1 MNKFLAILLCCYGF
15 AHSQELKCAV
25 RVNSDKIG
33 STNKQVFKTLET
45 SLNEFI
51 NKTIWTSEVYKANEK
66 ISCAITIVVDSYDSD
81 VISGTLQIQSSRAV
95 YNSTYASPVLNIND
109 KNLSFKYVEFE
120 NFVYNPLT
128 FDNNLLSIIAF
139 YSNLI
144 IGADKDTFAKQ
155 GGSKAL
161 EQAQNIVNLAQGS
174 GYKGWVQGDGPLCR
188 YFMINDMLS
197 NNFAAYRDMMFDYH
211 LSGMD
216 LMESNQKNAKERIA
230 FAINEFKSIHE
241 SRPNSLLSRLFFDAK
256 SDEIVSIFS
265 GGASI
270 DTKELIENIN
280 RFSPMNSS
288 KWNTIRN

>member
-1 MNKFLAILLCCYGF
+1 MNKFLVILLFCFGF
-15 AHSQELKCAV
+15 ANSQELKCVV

-45 SLNEFI
+45 SLNDFI
-51 NKTIWTSEVYKANEK
+51 NKTIWTSEAYKSNEK
-66 ISCAITIVVDSYDSD
+66 ISCAMTIVVDSYESD
-81 VISGTLQIQSSRAV
+81 VVSGTFQIQSSRAV
-95 YNSTYASPVLNIND
+95 YNSTYATPVLNIND
-109 KNLSFKYVEFE
+109 KNLTFKYIEFE

-128 FDNNLLSIIAF
+128 FDNNLLSIVAF
-139 YSNLI
+139 YANLI
-144 IGADKDTFAKQ
+144 IGVDKDTFSKQ

-161 EQAQNIVNLAQGS
+161 EQSQNIVNLAQGS

-197 NNFAAYRDMMFDYH
+197 NNFSAYRDMMFDYH
-211 LSGMD
+211 LTGMD

-230 FAINEFKSIHE
+230 FAINEFRVIHE

-265 GGASI
+265 GGANI
-270 DTKELIENIN
+270 DIKELIENIN